1 MNRPAALPLALALGL
16 AAPAMAETADALRI
30 RLDADGDGLLSR
42 AEFVVLRQEMFG
54 RIDADHSQTLTAAEI
69 ETARAA
75 RPAGKRPPKDSH
87 VWAQDANA
95 DGLLTLAEYTSA
107 TPVFDRADRNHDGV
121 LDGAEYA
128 RIAGLVARYL
138 P

>member
-1 MNRPAALPLALALGL
+1 MKRPAALPLALVLCL
-16 AAPAMAETADALRI
+16 ASPAMAETAEALRQ
-30 RLDADGDGLLSR
+30 RLDTNGDGILSR
-42 AEFVVLRQEMFG
+42 GEFVVLRQEMFA

-75 RPAGKRPPKDSH
+75 LPAGKRPPKDSH

-95 DGLLTLAEYTSA
+95 DGLLTLQEYTSA
-107 TPVFDRADRNHDGV
+107 TPVFDRADRNHDGA
-121 LDGAEYA
+121 LDASEYA
-128 RIAGLVARYL
+128 RISRLVAKYL